1 MGYKTLKEQRRF
13 LVVSPY
19 IAKAYLLCKVH
30 KIEPISH
37 PAIMIVS
44 QMNDPTYFMSKIL
57 TEILNPLDELA
68 DSFIKSSVH
77 LKDHLMML
85 TIDPDCFLGSCDAT
99 NLFPRIPVKQTLGIT
114 YDLLKK
120 DKTLRERT
128 KWTPRQIVNLMEICL
143 DTHFKSYN
151 GTIYTQT
158 DGTPIGKSISGP
170 MAGIYLR
177 WFEYTFIRNSKFSS
191 QILLWR
197 RMRDDVLIVWKK
209 CTNFDLNDLK
219 QYLNSIEE
227 RVHAQW
233 TMELEEERKL
243 PFTDILITRLDNK
256 LITKVYRKATHT
268 NKYINWRSCNA
279 KEILIGTMKTLIFR
293 AHKLCDLQ
301 EDLQD
306 ELLFLKDTFIS
317 NDFPPRVVDRIF
329 STYKPGEKQKME
341 SFDYTLCLP
350 FVPGFSENLKREL
363 QKQGIRVAFR
373 KGQTLESLL
382 CRLKFR
388 EPITKS
394 KNNIYKRNCKTC
406 NFTYIGETSQYQE
419 CRDRGHRD
427 AIKAGDSNN
436 SFFDHLQ
443 KNPSHEIDWGKMA
456 YLDKERNTDRRMIK
470 ESLYIK
476 AFDEGNLMNLKS
488 PRPINPVWMEFILQI
503 RKSTKL

>member
-1 MGYKTLKEQRRF
+1 M
-13 LVVSPY
+13 
-19 IAKAYLLCKVH
+19 
-30 KIEPISH
+30 
-37 PAIMIVS
+37 
-44 QMNDPTYFMSKIL
+44 
-57 TEILNPLDELA
+57 
-68 DSFIKSSVH
+68 
-77 LKDHLMML
+77 
-85 TIDPDCFLGSCDAT
+85 
-99 NLFPRIPVKQTLGIT
+99 
-114 YDLLKK
+114 LKK

-197 RMRDDVLIVWKK
+197 RMRDDVLILWKK
-209 CTNFDLNDLK
+209 CTHFDLNDLK

-227 RVHAQW
+227 RVQW
-233 TMELEEERKL
+233 TMELEEERSL

-317 NDFPPRVVDRIF
+317 NDFPPRVVGRIF

-373 KGQTLESLL
+373 RGQTLESLL
-382 CRLKFR
+382 CRLKCR

-406 NFTYIGETSQYQE
+406 NFTCIGETRQYQE
-419 CRDRGHRD
+419 CRDRGH
-427 AIKAGDSNN
+427 
-436 SFFDHLQ
+436 
-443 KNPSHEIDWGKMA
+443 
-456 YLDKERNTDRRMIK
+456 
-470 ESLYIK
+470 
-476 AFDEGNLMNLKS
+476 
-488 PRPINPVWMEFILQI
+488 
-503 RKSTKL
+503 